1 MATAQIP
8 PRNEQQL
15 ELYPRPVEPYIPEF
29 EQVES
34 RWTWKHFAALAG
46 LSLAVHLLFVLF
58 LVAIIIALP
67 KNSPIV
73 LTASQILNS
82 EKNVYVDLAP
92 DKAKPP
98 VEKPKTDII
107 SDKDRIASSRNPSI
121 DRRTLDR
128 LRDNRA
134 PGPPAASQPPAPA
147 QAPAPAA
154 QPQQAQPQQ
163 PQGQQQQEQVGQPA
177 PPATSQTAQVHTP
190 NFGRGRTLPNF
201 GSPAT
206 AGDAVRQA
214 ARAAA
219 ESHGNG
225 SGDYGSGVGRANTPN
240 RDALEIVSDTLGVD
254 FAPYLSR
261 MHVQVYDNWFRVM
274 PESVFPPLRKK
285 GMVTLEFTI
294 MKDGSVTGLKILQ
307 SSGDVALDRAA
318 YAAITA
324 SNPMPQLPTNF
335 KADYL
340 TMRARFF
347 YNPDKAEMR

>member
-34 RWTWKHFAALAG
+34 RWTWKHFLALAG
-46 LSLAVHLLFVLF
+46 LSVAVHILFLLFLA
-58 LVAIIIALP
+58 AIIIALP

-92 DKAKPP
+92 DKAKAPA
-98 VEKPKTDII
+98 EKPKTDII
-107 SDKDRIASSRNPSI
+107 SDKDRRASTRTPTI
-121 DRRTLDR
+121 DRKTLDR
-128 LRDNRA
+128 LADNRR
-134 PGPPAASQPPAPA
+134 PGPPAPSQAAPA
-147 QAPAPAA
+147 QAPAPAMPP
-154 QPQQAQPQQ
+154 QPQQSQSQGQQ
-163 PQGQQQQEQVGQPA
+163 PQAQMGA
-177 PPATSQTAQVHTP
+177 PMPPVTNQTAQARVP
-190 NFGRGRTLPNF
+190 NFGRGRVAPNF
-201 GSPAT
+201 GGPTT
-206 AGDAVRQA
+206 AGDAIRQA

-219 ESHGNG
+219 ETHGTG
-225 SGDYGSGVGRANTPN
+225 GGDYGAGAGRANTPN
-240 RDALEIVSDTLGVD
+240 RDSLEIVSDTLGVD

-261 MHVQVYDNWFRVM
+261 LHVQVYNNWFRVM

-285 GMVTLEFTI
+285 GAVLLEFTI

-324 SNPMPQLPTNF
+324 SNPMPQLPTDF
-335 KADYL
+335 KADFL
-340 TMRARFF
+340 TMRARFL
-347 YNPDKAEMR
+347 YNPDKAEMQ